1 MTAEWINVHTH
12 QPGQGISVADPCLG
26 EVNFSGEGCVYYS
39 LGIHPLY
46 IDGDVE
52 CKLTAIREAAAGKKI
67 VAVGEAGVG
76 RNSPV
81 GMEEQMVLFQRQA
94 DIAATNGLPLIIHGV
109 RAIPEIITVYN
120 RCRIHRGWIMHGF
133 NNRKEILEDL
143 LRHDFCISAGRA
155 VMDETSN
162 IYRLL
167 PEIPAER
174 LFLETDNSGFAI
186 EEIYQVAAA
195 RRGVSVEE
203 LRRIVRSNFERV
215 FHK

>member
-1 MTAEWINVHTH
+1 
-12 QPGQGISVADPCLG
+12 
-26 EVNFSGEGCVYYS
+26 
-39 LGIHPLY
+39 
-46 IDGDVE
+46 
-52 CKLTAIREAAAGKKI
+52 
-67 VAVGEAGVG
+67 
-76 RNSPV
+76 
-81 GMEEQMVLFQRQA
+81 
-94 DIAATNGLPLIIHGV
+94 
-109 RAIPEIITVYN
+109 
-120 RCRIHRGWIMHGF
+120 
-133 NNRKEILEDL
+133 
-143 LRHDFCISAGRA
+143 
-155 VMDETSN
+155 MDETSN